1 VRSQDRV
8 CVCVC
13 VCVCV
18 GARALASKS
27 YLSLVSRR
35 SWSSTFL
42 PLVLSPC
49 FFSSARS
56 SATVMSSLGDLIL
69 KSHAQRNQSIDRL
82 RGATARIQ
90 AVVTARGQLKDS

>member
-1 VRSQDRV
+1 VCEYICVRSHDSV

-18 GARALASKS
+18 RVCARVRALASKS
-27 YLSLVSRR
+27 YLSLASRR

-56 SATVMSSLGDLIL
+56 SVTFMSSLGDLIL
-69 KSHAQRNQSIDRL
+69 KSHAQRNQSIDCVARL
-82 RGATARIQ
+82 QRHKR
-90 AVVTARGQLKDS
+90 S